1 MIIFEVIRMAS
12 KYFRL
17 VSVSNIFYTMY
28 LVSPDF
34 SKLLKEYLASLYRGR
49 IPITDLVSQ
58 SQFNKYLLNFIISNS
73 DCIESKLVEDLIKIS
88 CSNSITSER
97 NIFSLICPSGDVHGG
112 PSCTSSITISGQ
124 EYYLKSR
131 SSNIEIFWN
140 SLNDLLGLPFHS
152 PTPFFTSF
160 DNTSFLQLG
169 FKSAN
174 LRGIDLDLFF
184 VRLGS
189 LYALLVLF
197 GFTDAH
203 KENFLVSDNSIS
215 LVDPETLFSSFAYKQ
230 SHEKSDSSFNPSLE
244 FIDHT
249 EFLYVNKFGQE
260 FDPSES
266 SNQFFSSTLFQLF
279 QERGL
284 IPVDSSHLFLKG
296 VSQVINLVKSNF
308 ESIINL
314 FKYTSPSDVR
324 ILIRS
329 TRIYE
334 FFLADFFYSSFFNG
348 SLVAGFSLNRILKE
362 TLRKSSFLFYPPVVI
377 NSLVEFESLNIC
389 SGLVPRVTLDQIFS
403 PEYSIDFQSFL
414 ISNLTS
420 RLQPNYIDCMIN
432 NARISVERLCFYN
445 YHAHLPNTK
454 AF

>member
-1 MIIFEVIRMAS
+1 
-12 KYFRL
+12 
-17 VSVSNIFYTMY
+17 MY
-28 LVSPDF
+28 LVSPNF
-34 SKLLKEYLASLYRGR
+34 SKLIKEYLASLYRGR
-49 IPITDLVSQ
+49 TPITDLVLDC
-58 SQFNKYLLNFIISNS
+58 QFNKYLLDLVISNS
-73 DCIESKLVEDLIKIS
+73 DRIESKLVEDLIKIS
-88 CSNSITSER
+88 CSNSITSES
-97 NIFSLICPSGDVHGG
+97 NVYSLFAPRGDVHGG

-152 PTPFFTSF
+152 PSPFFTSL
-160 DNTSFLQLG
+160 DNTSFLQVG
-169 FKSAN
+169 FKSTN
-174 LRGIDLDLFF
+174 LKRIDLDLFF
-184 VRLGS
+184 IRLGS

-203 KENFLVSDNSIS
+203 KENFLISDNYIS

-230 SHEKSDSSFNPSLE
+230 SHERVEETFYPALA

-249 EFLYVNKFGQE
+249 EFLYINKFGQE

-266 SNQFFSSTLFQLF
+266 SNQFFSSTLFKLF
-279 QERGL
+279 QQRGL
-284 IPVDSSHLFLKG
+284 IPVNSSYLFLNGISK
-296 VSQVINLVKSNF
+296 VINLVESNF

-324 ILIRS
+324 ILVRS

-334 FFLADFFYSSFFNG
+334 LFLADFFYSSFFNG
-348 SLVAGFSLNRILKE
+348 SLVAEHSLNRILKE
-362 TLRKSSFLFYPPVVI
+362 TLHNSSFLFCTPVI
-377 NSLVEFESLNIC
+377 IDSLAEFESLSIC
-389 SGLVPRVTLDQIFS
+389 SGVVPRVTLNQIFS
-403 PEYSIDFQSFL
+403 SENSIDFQSFL

-420 RLQPNYIDCMIN
+420 RLQPSYIECMIN
-432 NARISVERLCFYN
+432 NARSSVERLYFYN
-445 YHAHLPNTK
+445 YHAHLSSTK